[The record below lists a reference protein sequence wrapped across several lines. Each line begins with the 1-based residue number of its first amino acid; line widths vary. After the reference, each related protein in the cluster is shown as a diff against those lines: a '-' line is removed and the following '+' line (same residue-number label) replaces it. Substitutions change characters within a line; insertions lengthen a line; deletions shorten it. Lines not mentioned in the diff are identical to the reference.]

1 MNEPKETVVFPKK
14 EEMGFRNQ
22 GSRQMKKQMRFLQ
35 SQKPIVTHI
44 EHIKTHNKDISIV
57 EPGYAEALR
66 RLSCDL
72 PMMANFE
79 WSKLDKDLYRIVK
92 K

>member
-1 MNEPKETVVFPKK
+1 M
-14 EEMGFRNQ
+14 
-22 GSRQMKKQMRFLQ
+22 
-35 SQKPIVTHI
+35 
-44 EHIKTHNKDISIV
+44 V

>member
-1 MNEPKETVVFPKK
+1 MVA
-14 EEMGFRNQ
+14 
-22 GSRQMKKQMRFLQ
+22 
-35 SQKPIVTHI
+35 HI
-44 EHIKTHNKDISIV
+44 EQLKTHSKDNYMA

-79 WSKLDKDLYRIVK
+79 WSRLDKDLYRMVK